1 MKDPVKG
8 IKGQAIN
15 WEKIFARYLYSLK
28 LKGEKKKPWIKM
40 NQRP

>member
-28 LKGEKKKPWIKM
+28 LKGEKKKP
-40 NQRP
+40 